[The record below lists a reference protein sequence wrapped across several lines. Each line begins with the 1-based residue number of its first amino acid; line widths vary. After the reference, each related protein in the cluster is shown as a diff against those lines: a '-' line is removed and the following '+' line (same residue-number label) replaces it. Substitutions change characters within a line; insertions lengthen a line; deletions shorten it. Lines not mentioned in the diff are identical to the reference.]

1 MANRSATM
9 KVIEE
14 EISRLARERDA
25 LTHKIEGLQLAL
37 RLARGEGQAPPA
49 APEATRQRRG
59 GVKETVLDLISEAAE
74 TGMTPPECVAAAKAK
89 RGIELDRGSVSS
101 LLSRLKKD
109 GVLFYDGSRYR
120 LKEYAGPRQAA

>member
-1 MANRSATM
+1 
-9 KVIEE
+9 
-14 EISRLARERDA
+14 
-25 LTHKIEGLQLAL
+25 
-37 RLARGEGQAPPA
+37 
-49 APEATRQRRG
+49 
-59 GVKETVLDLISEAAE
+59 
-74 TGMTPPECVAAAKAK
+74 MTPPECVAAAKAK